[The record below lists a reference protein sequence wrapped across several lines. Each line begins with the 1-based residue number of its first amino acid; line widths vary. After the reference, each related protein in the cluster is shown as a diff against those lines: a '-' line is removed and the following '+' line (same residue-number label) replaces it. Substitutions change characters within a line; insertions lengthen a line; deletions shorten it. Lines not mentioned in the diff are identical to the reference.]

1 MAICSFLQFR
11 QDIIGDIVAGLSVG
25 VMTVPQSMG
34 YSMLASVPTHY
45 GLYTSLFPVIVYF
58 IFGTSRHVSLGTMAL
73 SSLVIRSAV
82 TRDIVEPSALN
93 TTINSTTEFQ

>member
-1 MAICSFLQFR
+1 
-11 QDIIGDIVAGLSVG
+11 
-25 VMTVPQSMG
+25 
-34 YSMLASVPTHY
+34 
-45 GLYTSLFPVIVYF
+45 VIVYF